1 MRKRTLFHTTA
12 QEDKK
17 KDIPFGMSFFL
28 APRAGLEPATSWL
41 TVMRSTDWANED
53 YDSFSIQEYLFVFSM
68 LSSCIFYAFSQYK
81 IHGRSEL
88 FTSSVSSFRR
98 RSIFPGSCPPSIVAA
113 KELNFRV
120 REGNGWDLLAMTTG
134 FNLESVPSKL
144 NNNWHFPKSFRTIS
158 WSSPRPISIT
168 QLHTLL
174 HLHLWPINLI
184 VYKGSY

>member
-1 MRKRTLFHTTA
+1 M
-12 QEDKK
+12 
-17 KDIPFGMSFFL
+17 

-53 YDSFSIQEYLFVFSM
+53 YLFVFSM
-68 LSSCIFYAFSQYK
+68 LSSCILYTFSQYK

-98 RSIFPGSCPPSIVAA
+98 RSIFPGSCPPSIVDA

-120 REGNGWDLLAMTTG
+120 RDGNGWDLLAMTTG

-144 NNNWHFPKSFRTIS
+144 NNNLNIIFQKVFEPFLD
-158 WSSPRPISIT
+158 
-168 QLHTLL
+168 QALDLL
-174 HLHLWPINLI
+174 VSL
-184 VYKGSY
+184 SYIHYCTSTRDLSTS